1 MKTPGQHG
9 NGVILLT
16 FVAAFMLTLLP
27 LPEWAAHLRPAW
39 VTMVLIYWC
48 LALPQRIGVVNGWIA
63 GLFLDVVNGAL
74 LGQYALALALIAFI
88 THGMHRRMRL
98 YPVWQQAMVVMLL
111 LLMQQLLVI
120 WVRGFIGQSPDT
132 LLHWLPAFTSMLL
145 WPWLFIILR
154 DVRRRYRI
162 S

>member
-1 MKTPGQHG
+1 MKTAGQHG

-27 LPEWAAHLRPAW
+27 LPEWAEHLRPAW

-48 LALPQRIGVVNGWIA
+48 LALPQRIGVVSGWVA

-88 THGMHRRMRL
+88 IHGMHRRVRL
-98 YPVWQQAMVVMLL
+98 YPVWQQAMMVMLL

-154 DVRRRYRI
+154 DVRRRYRM

>member
-1 MKTPGQHG
+1 MKTPVQHG

-16 FVAAFMLTLLP
+16 FIAAFMLTLLP

-39 VTMVLIYWC
+39 VSMVLIYWC
-48 LALPQRIGVVNGWIA
+48 LALPQRIGVVSGWVA

-74 LGQYALALALIAFI
+74 LGQYALALALIAFVI
-88 THGMHRRMRL
+88 HSMHRRVRL